1 MNKISAISLG
11 LLLCASSS
19 AMAMGL
25 NAELGKNYSVL
36 DAEMG
41 RSSSGIYL
49 DSQWIKNTADG
60 VQIAQ
65 AGTGYNLAF
74 GPVMVTAGVK
84 ATYVGGKKGDNGV
97 AFPIGGGVKLSLPAN
112 LALYGEGYSAPKQ
125 FANSVKNFVE
135 AEGGVSWSPL
145 GPLIVKAGYRY
156 AGVDGKDGR
165 PGHTLIDGPYIGGGL
180 TF

>member
-1 MNKISAISLG
+1 MKKTLISLS

-25 NAELGKNYSVL
+25 NVEQGKNYSTL

-41 RSSSGIYL
+41 RSSGGIYI
-49 DSQWIKNTADG
+49 DGQWVKNTADG
-60 VQIAQ
+60 VQIGQ
-65 AGTGYNLAF
+65 AGTGYNLEI
-74 GPVMVTAGVK
+74 GPVTLSAGAK
-84 ATYVGGKKGDNGV
+84 ATYIGGKKGDNGV
-97 AFPIGGGVKLSLPAN
+97 AFPVGGGVKLNLPWD
-112 LALYGEGYSAPKQ
+112 LAVYGEGYSAPEQ
-125 FANSVKNFVE
+125 LTNSVKNFVE
-135 AEGGVSWSPL
+135 ADGGISWTPV
-145 GPLIVKAGYRY
+145 GPLIVKVGYRY

>member
-1 MNKISAISLG
+1 MKRSLISLC
-11 LLLCASSS
+11 LLLCTSSS
-19 AMAMGL
+19 AMAIGL
-25 NAELGKNYSVL
+25 NAEQGRNLTTL

-60 VQIAQ
+60 VQVAQ
-65 AGTGYNLAF
+65 AGTGYNLAI

-84 ATYVGGKKGDNGV
+84 ATYIGGKKGDNGV
-97 AFPIGGGVKLSLPAN
+97 AFPVGGGVKLSLPAN
-112 LALYGEGYSAPKQ
+112 LALYGEGYSAPEP
-125 FANSVKNFVE
+125 FTNSVKNFVE
-135 AEGGVSWSPL
+135 AEGGISWSPL
-145 GPLIVKAGYRY
+145 GPLVMKAGYRY

-165 PGHTLIDGPYIGGGL
+165 PGHTLIDGPYVGGGL